1 MTDVRYL
8 TSFNL
13 MLLSPDEA
21 LKRELAGFLKPF
33 GYLVT
38 PMTDAME
45 GLERIRADRPDLIIA
60 DVTLPPLSG
69 FELCQTIK
77 QDQALKHTPVIL
89 VASSY
94 LQVDEKVQALSVG
107 ADDIIYRPVHGGEL
121 RARVRASLRLRAYT
135 QQLLEDKQRFEEL
148 VGKRSRELEQTTLG
162 VVAALEKAVS
172 MNDEDSG
179 AHIRRVCEY
188 SALLAGEIGLEPVE
202 VERIR
207 HYASLHDV
215 GKVGCPDA
223 ILKKRGKLTND
234 EFEEMKQHTT
244 FGYELLTAAN
254 IHTIAKNIALCHH
267 EWYNGRGYPQ
277 GLEADQIPL
286 EARIVTLADVYDAMT
301 TVRCYKAAISPLEAA
316 GLIVRASGSQFDPS
330 IVRVFMKHHGGFME
344 IRNQFQDEPL
354 QEASQGS

>member
-1 MTDVRYL
+1 MSDVRYL

-13 MLLSPDEA
+13 LLLSPDEV
-21 LKRELAGFLKPF
+21 LKQEIAGFLKPF
-33 GYLVT
+33 GYLVS
-38 PMTDAME
+38 PMTDGME
-45 GLERIRADRPDLIIA
+45 GLEKVRTDRPDLVIA

-69 FELCQTIK
+69 FEFCQSIK
-77 QDQALKHTPVIL
+77 QDPELKNTPVIL

-94 LQVDEKVQALSVG
+94 FQVDEKVQALSVG

-121 RARVRASLRLRAYT
+121 RARVRASLRLKAYT
-135 QQLLEDKQRFEEL
+135 QQLVEDKERFEDL
-148 VGKRSRELEQTTLG
+148 VGKRSRELEQTTMG

-172 MNDEDSG
+172 LNDEDSG

-188 SALLAGEIGLEPVE
+188 SALLAAELGMEAVE

-215 GKVGCPDA
+215 GKVGLPDA
-223 ILKKRGKLTND
+223 ILKKRGKLTNS
-234 EFEEMKQHTT
+234 EFEEMKHHTT

-254 IHTIAKNIALCHH
+254 VHIMARNIAVAHH
-267 EWYNGRGYPQ
+267 EWYNGRGYPG

-301 TVRCYKAAISPLEAA
+301 TVRCYKSAIAPLEAA
-316 GLIVRASGSQFDPS
+316 GLIVRASGSQFDPT
-330 IVRVFMKHHGGFME
+330 IVRVFMKHHGDFME

-354 QEASQGS
+354 QGLSAET

>member
-1 MTDVRYL
+1 MSDVRYL
-8 TSFNL
+8 SSFNL
-13 MLLSPDEA
+13 LLLSPDED
-21 LKRELAGFLKPF
+21 LRREIAGFLGPF
-33 GYLVT
+33 GYRVT
-38 PMTDAME
+38 SMSDGME
-45 GLERIRADRPDLIIA
+45 GLERIRTDPPDLVIS
-60 DVTLPPLSG
+60 DVALPPLSG
-69 FELCQTIK
+69 FELCQSVK
-77 QDQALKHTPVIL
+77 QDPALKNTPVIL

-94 LQVDEKVQALSVG
+94 YQVDEKVQALSVG

-121 RARVRASLRLRAYT
+121 RARVRASLRLKAYT
-135 QQLLEDKQRFEEL
+135 QQILDDRQRFEEL
-148 VGKRSRELEQTTLG
+148 VGKRSRELEQTTMG

-188 SALLAGEIGLEPVE
+188 SALLAGELGLEAVV

-215 GKVGCPDA
+215 GKVGLPDA

-234 EFEEMKQHTT
+234 EFEEMKHHTT
-244 FGYELLTAAN
+244 FGYELLSAAN
-254 IHTIAKNIALCHH
+254 VHDIARNIALAHH
-267 EWYNGRGYPQ
+267 EWYNGRGYPD

-301 TVRCYKAAISPLEAA
+301 TVRCYKAAMPPLEAA
-316 GLIVRASGSQFDPS
+316 GLIVRASGTQFDPT

-344 IRNQFQDEPL
+344 IRNRFRDEPL
-354 QEASQGS
+354 QELSRGT

>member
-1 MTDVRYL
+1 MSDVRYL
-8 TSFNL
+8 SSFNL
-13 MLLSPDEA
+13 LLLSPDEE
-21 LKRELAGFLKPF
+21 LKKELAGFLKPF

-38 PMTDAME
+38 LMTDGME
-45 GLERIRADRPDLIIA
+45 GLERIRLDRPDLIIA

-69 FELCQTIK
+69 FELCQSVK
-77 QDQALKHTPVIL
+77 QDPVLKHTPVIL

-94 LQVDEKVQALSVG
+94 FQVEEKVQALSVG

-121 RARVRASLRLRAYT
+121 RARIRASLRLKAYT

-148 VGKRSRELEQTTLG
+148 VGKRSRELEETTMG

-188 SALLAGEIGLEPVE
+188 SALLAGELGLEAEE

-215 GKVGCPDA
+215 GKVGLPDA
-223 ILKKRGKLTND
+223 ILKKRGKLTNH
-234 EFEEMKQHTT
+234 EFEEMKHHTT

-254 IHTIAKNIALCHH
+254 VHVMARNIALAHH
-267 EWYNGRGYPQ
+267 EWYNGRGYPG
-277 GLEADQIPL
+277 GLEADQIPV

-301 TVRCYKAAISPLEAA
+301 TVRCYKSAMSPLEAA
-316 GLIVRASGSQFDPS
+316 GLIVRASGSQFEPT
-330 IVRVFMKHHGGFME
+330 IVRVFMKHHAGFME
-344 IRNQFQDEPL
+344 IRNQFQDEPI
-354 QEASQGS
+354 QEASQVT